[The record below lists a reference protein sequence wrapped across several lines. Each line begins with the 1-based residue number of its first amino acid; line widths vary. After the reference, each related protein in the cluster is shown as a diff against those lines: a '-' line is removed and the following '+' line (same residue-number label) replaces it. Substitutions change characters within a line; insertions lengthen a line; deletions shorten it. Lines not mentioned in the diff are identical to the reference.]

1 MNCLLCVFS
10 RLLDVCRT
18 ICKTQGEWQ
27 PNREFAFYLGK
38 NPIFCGFL
46 PFSSRIFAQKNAKK
60 AFFFSNRNC
69 QKKKRLFVD
78 TFLCCLH
85 PLRPTTHRRH
95 RHKKYVSNDTT
106 FSPYVNNFEKLFLK
120 LFFKDKQI
128 FMSKQKEIKFYAVCF
143 PKASGFAIML
153 LFYYNFFSFEA
164 SYLKNTHGFKC

>member
-1 MNCLLCVFS
+1 MFFSAFRCLPHDLQNARRMATKPRICVF
-10 RLLDVCRT
+10 R
-18 ICKTQGEWQ
+18 
-27 PNREFAFYLGK
+27 GK
-38 NPIFCGFL
+38 KPIFCGFL

-106 FSPYVNNFEKLFLK
+106 FSPYVNNFEKLFPK
-120 LFFKDKQI
+120 NFSPPFCRTIVNICDARNNNI
-128 FMSKQKEIKFYAVCF
+128 RENFQKKNRSNV
-143 PKASGFAIML
+143 
-153 LFYYNFFSFEA
+153 FSSE
-164 SYLKNTHGFKC
+164 KIIG

>member
-10 RLLDVCRT
+10 RLLDVFRT

-69 QKKKRLFVD
+69 QKKNRLFVD

-85 PLRPTTHRRH
+85 PLRPITYRRH

-106 FSPYVNNFEKLFLK
+106 FSPYVNNFEKT
-120 LFFKDKQI
+120 FF
-128 FMSKQKEIKFYAVCF
+128 QK
-143 PKASGFAIML
+143 
-153 LFYYNFFSFEA
+153 NFSPPFCRTIVNICDA
-164 SYLKNTHGFKC
+164 RKNNTRGVFNSANNKNRN